1 MKKRDLKDFTNK
13 PVEELRKALTDSRKE
28 LFTMR
33 MDVSLGKI
41 KNTRTLFWKRKEI
54 AYILTQ
60 LRRKELAN
68 G

>member
-1 MKKRDLKDFTNK
+1 MKKRDLKEFANK
-13 PVEELRKALTDSRKE
+13 SIDELRKSLNDSRKE
-28 LFTMR
+28 LFTIK